1 MYRSERKMK
10 NFIHFRYVYS
20 FYSDGELTLEDVFD
34 ERFEITEGCRFTI
47 HDQEDGSFLISE
59 IKDTAEGR
67 MAVLTFPNKDNMCLY
82 QGRAGQRSCPTMNTT
97 PLWVMTTTTSTSVA

>member
-1 MYRSERKMK
+1 MK

-20 FYSDGELTLEDVFD
+20 FYSDGELTLEDIFD
-34 ERFEITEGCRFTI
+34 ERFEVTEGCRFNI
-47 HDQEDGSFLISE
+47 HDQEDGSFLVSE

-82 QGRAGQRSCPTMNTT
+82 EGRAEELLYDEYYT
-97 PLWVMTTTTSTSVA
+97 VMGDDNHNVYVGSVTLEVER